1 MAKRQFEINLEIK
14 IQALCKELKRK
25 SIPLRVEIFEQI
37 SIQDLRQL
45 NEQLGIHTRD
55 PIQYWCSL
63 FAKFNMEIIKRYE
76 IGKWRAVEGL
86 FTEAGLS
93 QKVFGKVYLLF
104 IYFRLNEID
113 NTSSVSSRARDKK
126 ETKIHV
132 RSLKKKATRLSKLY
146 DDTEKLI
153 ASLSEGLSYY
163 NQDPIHNLLYELR
176 RLDQANKYRADT
188 INALIQAV
196 DELEEGERPKIFDDA
211 EQLFY
216 PNARNRTFEYS
227 EPEKLALIGI
237 ESLLTEVGFSANKSA
252 NLIADIW
259 DEIGPVREAY
269 GCGNRKQAVRRLL
282 KRMKDKGT

>member
-1 MAKRQFEINLEIK
+1 
-14 IQALCKELKRK
+14 
-25 SIPLRVEIFEQI
+25 
-37 SIQDLRQL
+37 
-45 NEQLGIHTRD
+45 
-55 PIQYWCSL
+55 
-63 FAKFNMEIIKRYE
+63 
-76 IGKWRAVEGL
+76 IGKLHAVEGL

-93 QKVFGKVYLLF
+93 QKVSGKVYLLF

-196 DELEEGERPKIFDDA
+196 DELEEGERPKIVDDA

-259 DEIGPVREAY
+259 DEIGPAREAY

-282 KRMKDKGT
+282 KRMKDKGG